1 MNAMLDAMLAS
12 YETTSAEQRKH
23 ALREVAQ
30 EVILCGLS
38 RAGFFARAAF
48 LGGTALRVF
57 YGLDRFSEDM
67 DFSLR
72 ESDPAF
78 NFAPYLSSAE
88 RECEAWGLHFRA
100 EEKQKTRDSA
110 IRSAFLKAS
119 TLECLITLFSDD
131 GVADAIM
138 PGERLRIKLELD
150 TDPAPHASLERQYRL
165 LPAPYEVALYDEP
178 SLFAGKV
185 HAVLARAWKN
195 RVKGRDLY
203 DYVFYRA
210 RNTPL
215 NLMHLEAK
223 LKQTGFL
230 SDAESLDIEGAK
242 GLLCRRF
249 ETIDFAQA
257 KEDVLPFVSD
267 VHSLDLWSEDF
278 FCAITE
284 GLTEVSD
291 MSAGA

>member
-12 YETTSAEQRKH
+12 YETNSVEQRKH

-30 EVILCGLS
+30 ELILCGLS
-38 RAGFFARAAF
+38 RAGFFAHAAF
-48 LGGTALRVF
+48 YGGTALRVF

-72 ESDPAF
+72 EPDPAF
-78 NFAPYLSSAE
+78 DLAPYLASTE

-100 EEKQKTRDSA
+100 EEKRKTRKSA
-110 IRSAFLKAS
+110 IRSAFLKAD
-119 TLECLITLFSDD
+119 TLECMITLFSDD

-150 TDPAPHASLERQYRL
+150 TDPAPYATFERQYRL
-165 LPAPYEVALYDEP
+165 LPAPYEVGLYDEP

-185 HAVLARAWKN
+185 HAVLARAWRN

-210 RNTPL
+210 RNTPV
-215 NLMHLEAK
+215 NLAHLQAK
-223 LKQTGFL
+223 LRQTGQLLDGEPLDL
-230 SDAESLDIEGAK
+230 SGTKDM
-242 GLLCRRF
+242 LCNRF
-249 ETIDFAQA
+249 KEIDFSQA

-267 VHSLDLWSEDF
+267 VRTLDLWSADF

-284 GLTEVSD
+284 GLVGQVP
-291 MSAGA
+291 A